1 MGRSGESTCGV
12 FSDCG
17 EYGVGGACLWGEF
30 DDAMITQEN
39 RLDPSLLDPVELDR
53 LMRLIRK
60 EEHPALVGQ
69 DGERIDLPGP
79 IFQVLVNLVRQMQE
93 GRAVVL
99 MPEDETF
106 TTQAAASFL
115 GVSRQ
120 HLVDLMER
128 GEIPHHRVGTHRR
141 VTLKDL
147 LVYQQARDGKRR
159 EALGGLFKKLKQ
171 EGLYEADYTGD
182 AG

>member
-1 MGRSGESTCGV
+1 MN
-12 FSDCG
+12 
-17 EYGVGGACLWGEF
+17 
-30 DDAMITQEN
+30 TQEN
-39 RLDPSLLDPVELDR
+39 RLDPSQLDPAELDR
-53 LMRLIRK
+53 LMSLIGRD
-60 EEHPALVGQ
+60 ERPALVGRE
-69 DGERIDLPGP
+69 GVRIDLPEP
-79 IFQVLVNLVRQMQE
+79 IFHVLVNLIRQMQE

-120 HLVDLMER
+120 HLVDLMDR
-128 GEIPHHRVGTHRR
+128 GEIPHHRVGSHRR

-147 LVYQQARDGKRR
+147 MVFQKARDVERR
-159 EALGGLFKKLKQ
+159 KALGGLFRKLKQ
-171 EGLYEADYTGD
+171 EGYYESDYTGN

>member
-1 MGRSGESTCGV
+1 VAEAV
-12 FSDCG
+12 
-17 EYGVGGACLWGEF
+17 L
-30 DDAMITQEN
+30 AMTTQEN
-39 RLDPSLLDPVELDR
+39 RLDPSQLDPAELDV
-53 LMRLIRK
+53 LMSLIGR
-60 EEHPALVGQ
+60 EERPALVGRE
-69 DGERIDLPGP
+69 GVRIDLPEP
-79 IFQVLVNLVRQMQE
+79 IFHVLVNLIRQMRE

-120 HLVDLMER
+120 HLVDLMDK

-147 LVYQQARDGKRR
+147 LVYQKVRDTKRR
-159 EALGGLFKKLKQ
+159 QALGGLFKKLKQ
-171 EGLYEADYTGD
+171 EGYYETDYTGD

>member
-1 MGRSGESTCGV
+1 MTS
-12 FSDCG
+12 
-17 EYGVGGACLWGEF
+17 
-30 DDAMITQEN
+30 QEN
-39 RLDPSLLDPVELDR
+39 RLDPSQLDPAELDL
-53 LMRLIRK
+53 LMSLISR
-60 EEHPALVGQ
+60 EERPALVGR
-69 DGERIDLPGP
+69 DGVRIDLPEP
-79 IFQVLVNLVRQMQE
+79 IFHVLVSLIRQMRE

-120 HLVDLMER
+120 HLVGLMDG

-141 VTLKDL
+141 VTLRDL
-147 LVYQQARDGKRR
+147 LVYQKARDVKRR

-171 EGLYEADYTGD
+171 EGYYESDYTGD

>member
-1 MGRSGESTCGV
+1 MT
-12 FSDCG
+12 
-17 EYGVGGACLWGEF
+17 
-30 DDAMITQEN
+30 TQEN
-39 RLDPSLLDPVELDR
+39 RLDPSQLDPAELDSLMVLIGREDR
-53 LMRLIRK
+53 L
-60 EEHPALVGQ
+60 ALVGRE
-69 DGERIDLPGP
+69 GVRINLPEP
-79 IFQVLVNLVRQMQE
+79 IFQVLVNLIRQMRE

-120 HLVDLMER
+120 HLVDLMDK

-147 LVYQQARDGKRR
+147 LVYQKSRDTNRRQAL
-159 EALGGLFKKLKQ
+159 AGLFKKLKQ
-171 EGLYEADYTGD
+171 EGYYESDYTGD

>member
-1 MGRSGESTCGV
+1 MT
-12 FSDCG
+12 
-17 EYGVGGACLWGEF
+17 
-30 DDAMITQEN
+30 TQEN
-39 RLDPSLLDPVELDR
+39 RLDPSQLDPAELDL
-53 LMRLIRK
+53 LMSLIGR
-60 EEHPALVGQ
+60 EDRPALVGRE
-69 DGERIDLPGP
+69 GVRINLPEP
-79 IFQVLVNLVRQMQE
+79 IFHVLVNLIRQMRE

-120 HLVDLMER
+120 HLVDLMDK
-128 GEIPHHRVGTHRR
+128 GEVPHHRVGTHRR

-147 LVYQQARDGKRR
+147 LVYQKARNTNRR
-159 EALGGLFKKLKQ
+159 QALGGLFKKLKQ
-171 EGLYEADYTGD
+171 EGYYETDYMGD

>member
-1 MGRSGESTCGV
+1 MT
-12 FSDCG
+12 
-17 EYGVGGACLWGEF
+17 
-30 DDAMITQEN
+30 TQEN
-39 RLDPSLLDPVELDR
+39 RLDHSQLDPAELDV
-53 LMRLIRK
+53 LMSLIGR
-60 EEHPALVGQ
+60 EERPALVGRE
-69 DGERIDLPGP
+69 GVRIDLPEP
-79 IFQVLVNLVRQMQE
+79 IFHVLVNLIRQMRE

-120 HLVDLMER
+120 HLVDLMDK

-147 LVYQQARDGKRR
+147 LVYQKVRDTKRR
-159 EALGGLFKKLKQ
+159 QALGGLFKKLKQ
-171 EGLYEADYTGD
+171 EGYYETDYTGD

>member
-1 MGRSGESTCGV
+1 MT
-12 FSDCG
+12 
-17 EYGVGGACLWGEF
+17 
-30 DDAMITQEN
+30 TQEN
-39 RLDPSLLDPVELDR
+39 RLDPSQLDPAELDL
-53 LMRLIRK
+53 LMSLIGR
-60 EEHPALVGQ
+60 EERPALVGHE
-69 DGERIDLPGP
+69 GVRINLPEP
-79 IFQVLVNLVRQMQE
+79 IFHMLVNLIRQMRE

-120 HLVDLMER
+120 HLVDLMDK

-147 LVYQQARDGKRR
+147 LVYQKARDANRR
-159 EALGGLFKKLKQ
+159 QALGGLFKKLKQ
-171 EGLYEADYTGD
+171 EGYYETDYAGD

>member
-1 MGRSGESTCGV
+1 MKNPEEFST
-12 FSDCG
+12 
-17 EYGVGGACLWGEF
+17 
-30 DDAMITQEN
+30 AMTTQEN
-39 RLDPSLLDPVELDR
+39 RLDPSQLDPAELDR
-53 LMRLIRK
+53 LMSLLGR
-60 EEHPALVGQ
+60 EERPALVGRE
-69 DGERIDLPGP
+69 GVRINLPEP
-79 IFQVLVNLVRQMQE
+79 IFHVLVNLIRQMRE

-120 HLVDLMER
+120 HLVDLMDK

-141 VTLKDL
+141 VTLRDL
-147 LVYQQARDGKRR
+147 LVYQKARDVKRR
-159 EALGGLFKKLKQ
+159 AALGGLFKKLRE
-171 EGLYEADYTGD
+171 EGYYETDYTGD

>member
-1 MGRSGESTCGV
+1 MT
-12 FSDCG
+12 
-17 EYGVGGACLWGEF
+17 
-30 DDAMITQEN
+30 TQEN
-39 RLDPSLLDPVELDR
+39 RLDPSQLDPAELDL
-53 LMRLIRK
+53 LMSLIGR
-60 EEHPALVGQ
+60 EDRPALIGREGV
-69 DGERIDLPGP
+69 RINLPEP
-79 IFQVLVNLVRQMQE
+79 IFHVLVNLIRQMRE

-120 HLVDLMER
+120 HLVDLMDK
-128 GEIPHHRVGTHRR
+128 GEVPHHRVGTHRR

-147 LVYQQARDGKRR
+147 LVYQKARDTNRR
-159 EALGGLFKKLKQ
+159 QALGGLFKKLKQ
-171 EGLYEADYTGD
+171 EGYYETDYMGD